1 MRRFLLLLLCA
12 VTVAQG
18 AQKKISEL
26 DAATTVSTN
35 VYAAVIVGDNA
46 TSTNYE
52 TMKMA
57 AGLLLYGFMTNN
69 TTLYFYMD
77 GGVIKGYAT
86 NIASAQITSLDAAKL
101 TGTIDTNRYSSQV
114 LLLDQLNSQAEF
126 ELRLGWT
133 LPTGGSG
140 SSVTNTVVNTGTPIQ
155 YEVPMYSDVTGT
167 NIIPSNISI
176 SSDGN
181 TLTVP
186 TEIIVGAG
194 GTDSYWEFTEQTA
207 PATPASGKVRVYVL
221 ADGKVYGKDDA
232 GTATLLGNLSE
243 AELEALLE
251 LTDLQGNIAETRI
264 TFTDITTGNSSTSNH
279 GYLRKLSGTASQYLD
294 GSGAWSTPSGGTAGI
309 TASAST
315 TDATVATLWTNQLA
329 TGTSGYYKAIVTA
342 AGDAAT
348 NVYNFTIEALV
359 QNITGTSAFVETNN
373 ISILPSAGTNF
384 TAYFDLSGSNTFLKF
399 RGLASENVN
408 IVGTNV
414 LVNVI
419 TNGATASSWTPSSKS
434 GLQFYV
440 SADSGVYSDAGTT
453 PAVAD
458 ATVQQWNDQSGNTRN
473 ASQAT
478 SGSRPQ
484 YKTSIFGS
492 KAGIRFSAAGTD
504 FMSAT
509 GVGATIA
516 GTDVDYGIVV
526 IFKASLTNSTRPLV
540 SIGGADADTLV
551 EANLVDG
558 FLASV
563 KRDDGAGLDQVNSA
577 AGAGAI
583 SSAMCVVYNHNG
595 LEGNIFKDGVL
606 TSPANDPQNV
616 GATTTGNPLQIGF
629 RVSGTS
635 QYFDGDIGVIL
646 VYDSALDAGEV
657 ANVTAW
663 AQANWGT
670 P

>member
-414 LVNVI
+414 LVNVV
-419 TNGATASSWTPSSKS
+419 TNGAAVASWTPTSKS
-434 GLQFYV
+434 GLQWYMNPELSYV
-440 SADSGVYSDAGTT
+440 DAGTT
-453 PAVAD
+453 LATADQTVAQ
-458 ATVQQWNDQSGNTRN
+458 VNDSSGNNRHAT
-473 ASQAT
+473 QAT
-478 SGSRPQ
+478 EGSKPMF
-484 YKTSIFGS
+484 KTGIFGS
-492 KAGIRFSAAGTD
+492 KPGLLFSAAGSDLLNIPAAVGTSISGADND
-504 FMSAT
+504 FS
-509 GVGATIA
+509 V
-516 GTDVDYGIVV
+516 VV
-526 IFKASLTNSTRPLV
+526 IVKPGLTNSTRPV
-540 SIGGADADTLV
+540 ISIGGADADTLMEV
-551 EANLVDG
+551 GVGGG
-558 FLASV
+558 FYGTI
-563 KRDDGAGLDQVNSA
+563 KRDDTANIVGF
-577 AGAGAI
+577 
-583 SSAMCVVYNHNG
+583 SSTPTGSDLLVHCIVYNFNSTTG
-595 LEGNIFKDGVL
+595 EIYRDGVL
-606 TSPANDPQNV
+606 VGTANQGADTGTLTMTTPAYV
-616 GATTTGNPLQIGF
+616 GF
-629 RVSGTS
+629 RAYGTS
-635 QYFDGDIGVIL
+635 QLYDGHIGPIFI
-646 VYDSALDAGEV
+646 YDSILSAGEI
-657 ANVTAW
+657 ASMTAW

>member
-408 IVGTNV
+408 IVATNV

-419 TNGATASSWTPSSKS
+419 TNGSAAASWTPSSKS
-434 GLQFYV
+434 GLQWYIAADQ
-440 SADSGVYSDAGTT
+440 SYTDSGVTLATADQT
-453 PAVAD
+453 VAQ
-458 ATVQQWNDQSGNTRN
+458 VNDQSGNARHATQSTE
-473 ASQAT
+473 ASK
-478 SGSRPQ
+478 PMF
-484 YKTSIFGS
+484 KTGIFGS
-492 KAGIRFSAAGTD
+492 KPGLLFSAAGND
-504 FMSAT
+504 HLIVPSALGT
-509 GVGATIA
+509 AIS
-516 GTDVDYGIVV
+516 GTDNNFSVVIVV
-526 IFKASLTNSTRPLV
+526 KPALTNSTRPVISL
-540 SIGGADADTLV
+540 GGADADTLV
-551 EANLVDG
+551 EIGVGNG
-558 FLASV
+558 FYSGI
-563 KRDDGAGLDQVNSA
+563 KRDDAGTLKATSSSTTGSDLLVHCIVFNYGATTGE
-577 AGAGAI
+577 I
-583 SSAMCVVYNHNG
+583 YR
-595 LEGNIFKDGVL
+595 DGVL
-606 TSPANDPQNV
+606 VGAATQDIDV
-616 GATTTGNPLQIGF
+616 GATTMTTPSYVGF
-629 RVSGTS
+629 RAYGTS
-635 QYFDGDIGVIL
+635 QLYDGHIGVIL
-646 VYDSALDAGEV
+646 VYDSELSAGEI
-657 ANVTAW
+657 ASLTTW